1 MVRCVDHTRSFDP
14 SRLDTNA
21 ENSWG
26 EPSKKPNAPSLSLW
40 LKAAKQT
47 LLGKNM
53 NREMSEVFIFTS
65 SNNGFQQAKQNVQL
79 GHQHASNWIG
89 LRHRRFY
96 LGTGEDNGNP

>member
-1 MVRCVDHTRSFDP
+1 MSTIHAALIHRDWTQMRRTVG
-14 SRLDTNA
+14 
-21 ENSWG
+21 G
-26 EPSKKPNAPSLSLW
+26 EPSKKPNAPGLSLW
-40 LKAAKQT
+40 LKAAKQR